1 MVKNQDVGV
10 SREMSGPECCANPPE
25 VNSSFGKGCVEEI
38 GGLKAYITGD
48 RSSSRAILLASDA
61 FGYEGVMLR
70 KLADKIGGL
79 GYMIVVP
86 DFFFGD
92 YYYSAMPPEIR
103 EKWLPNNPPEKG
115 CENALKIIAQL
126 KSRGSAA
133 VGAAGFCWGGMMV
146 TKLAKYEDI
155 KAAVILHPGR
165 LTDDDVNGGE
175 LDQLCPQE
183 EVKHYGEILSAKP
196 QVESFVKIF
205 PGVAHGWASRYNEDD
220 ELAARNAEE
229 AHTDML
235 NWLSK
240 YLI

>member
-1 MVKNQDVGV
+1 
-10 SREMSGPECCANPPE
+10 MSGPECCANPPE
-25 VNSSFGKGCVEEI
+25 VNICFGKGCVEEI

-70 KLADKIGGL
+70 KLANKIGGL
-79 GYMIVVP
+79 GYMVVVP

-103 EKWLPNNPPEKG
+103 EKWLPNNLPVGSFDCFYSPDLAVERG

-126 KSRGSAA
+126 KSSGSGA

-155 KAAVILHPGR
+155 KAAVILHPGP
-165 LTDDDVNGGE
+165 LTDSDVNDDISGTLHILWSDGSKLVVPMDI
-175 LDQLCPQE
+175 LDRWFKKFQE
-183 EVKHYGEILSAKP
+183 RAKP
-196 QVESFVKIF
+196 D
-205 PGVAHGWASRYNEDD
+205 PA
-220 ELAARNAEE
+220 
-229 AHTDML
+229 
-235 NWLSK
+235 
-240 YLI
+240 YLKGFAL